1 MAMHRG
7 TPTHS
12 LWSGLRQILT
22 HGVITALAVAIAF
35 SLPGIANY
43 ILNEWWPEVE
53 SNANLLLATEIA
65 LASVL
70 ALLFNLAKIAWDS
83 KQGVLTARL
92 ASLMY
97 ARNAGAGW
105 WSRRRERAL
114 VRQLP
119 AARDAFVL
127 TLTGY
132 DTFVADDSLLRG
144 VIEKAY
150 EIRVMLVNPVG
161 KALQERADSLPRE
174 ITVLTLHTEI
184 EATIGYL
191 SGLRKFGKKVKLKF
205 YDEEPFWKLIVL
217 GDYVWVQHC
226 HSGFAVKQ
234 QPEFVFALQHR
245 EPRHGLFIP
254 FYMVFLNQWNDAR
267 HPEYDFSTN
276 ELVYRDASGKE
287 TGRAVL
293 GVPING
299 ATVPL
304 PSSRAHGRTLDRD
317 RGPDRGVRVVS
328 LEVEILVAEIE
339 DVPYRRVEPHARQ
352 RPRRARELLSRLLQM
367 VEVEVR
373 IAEGMHEFA
382 RLQPTYLR
390 NHQREQRIGSDV
402 ERHAEENVGAALVHL
417 ARKPS
422 FRHVELKQDVTR
434 GQLHLV
440 DLGGVPG
447 RHDVAA

>member
-1 MAMHRG
+1 MHRG

-22 HGVITALAVAIAF
+22 HGVITALAVGIGF

-70 ALLFNLAKIAWDS
+70 ALLFNLAKITWDS
-83 KQGVLTARL
+83 RRGVRTARL

-97 ARNAGAGW
+97 ARNADAGW
-105 WSRRRERAL
+105 WSQRRERAL

-119 AARDAFVL
+119 TPRDAFVL

-144 VIEKAY
+144 AIGKAY

-161 KALQERADSLPRE
+161 KALRERAESLPPE

-184 EATIGYL
+184 EAVVADL
-191 SGLRKFGKKVKLKF
+191 SGLRQFGKKVELKF

-226 HSGFAVKQ
+226 HSGFAVRE

-245 EPRHGLFIP
+245 EPRHGLFVP

-267 HPEYDFSTN
+267 HPEYDFDTN
-276 ELVYRDASGKE
+276 ELVYRDPSGKE
-287 TGRAVL
+287 TGRDVLSAPIEGTAV
-293 GVPING
+293 PPSTFREPAA
-299 ATVPL
+299 ATE
-304 PSSRAHGRTLDRD
+304 A
-317 RGPDRGVRVVS
+317 
-328 LEVEILVAEIE
+328 
-339 DVPYRRVEPHARQ
+339 
-352 RPRRARELLSRLLQM
+352 
-367 VEVEVR
+367 
-373 IAEGMHEFA
+373 
-382 RLQPTYLR
+382 
-390 NHQREQRIGSDV
+390 
-402 ERHAEENVGAALVHL
+402 AALLRRPAPERTAV
-417 ARKPS
+417 
-422 FRHVELKQDVTR
+422 
-434 GQLHLV
+434 G
-440 DLGGVPG
+440 
-447 RHDVAA
+447 

>member
-1 MAMHRG
+1 MPVHN
-7 TPTHS
+7 
-12 LWSGLRQILT
+12 LWTGLRQILS
-22 HGVITALAVAIAF
+22 HGTITVLAVAIAF

-43 ILNEWWPEVE
+43 ILNEWWPEVQN
-53 SNANLLLATEIA
+53 NANLLLATEVG

-70 ALLFNLAKIAWDS
+70 ALLFNLAKIAWDHRRR
-83 KQGVLTARL
+83 VLTARL
-92 ASLMY
+92 ASLVY

-114 VRQLP
+114 VSQLP

-150 EIRVMLVNPVG
+150 EIRVMLVNPIG
-161 KALQERADSLPRE
+161 KALRERADSLPPE

-184 EATIGYL
+184 EAVVAYL
-191 SGLRKFGKKVKLKF
+191 SGLRKFGKKVTLKF

-226 HSGFAVKQ
+226 HSGFAVKE
-234 QPEFVFALQHR
+234 QPEFVFALQQR
-245 EPRHGLFIP
+245 EPRHGLFVP

-267 HPEYDFSTN
+267 HPEYDFDTN

-299 ATVPL
+299 STAPL
-304 PSSRAHGRTLDRD
+304 SSSRGLRAALD
-317 RGPDRGVRVVS
+317 S
-328 LEVEILVAEIE
+328 
-339 DVPYRRVEPHARQ
+339 
-352 RPRRARELLSRLLQM
+352 
-367 VEVEVR
+367 
-373 IAEGMHEFA
+373 
-382 RLQPTYLR
+382 
-390 NHQREQRIGSDV
+390 
-402 ERHAEENVGAALVHL
+402 GAALLRRL
-417 ARKPS
+417 APERP
-422 FRHVELKQDVTR
+422 
-434 GQLHLV
+434 
-440 DLGGVPG
+440 
-447 RHDVAA
+447 AAP